1 MPAATVKDLGVILD
15 PHLTYNE
22 HISKVVSPCFSK
34 LSQIN
39 RVKVSFDWKT
49 LYLIPSKNALLL
61 FCMVKYLWHLRDP
74 INPKIHL

>member
-1 MPAATVKDLGVILD
+1 MKTTTRQLISGLSSTPIETFLGKILMPAATVKDLGVILD

-39 RVKVSFDWKT
+39 RVKVSFD
-49 LYLIPSKNALLL
+49 
-61 FCMVKYLWHLRDP
+61 
-74 INPKIHL
+74 